1 MARNTDYV
9 KHTSY
14 SPRQHVAL
22 PPIKAFSNKLRIN
35 SYYPDGRN
43 CGPSDTRTTAPRPE
57 QSWHDVKL
65 RDTGE

>member
-1 MARNTDYV
+1 MARNTNYV

-22 PPIKAFSNKLRIN
+22 PPIKPWTNKLKIGSTDDFGRC
-35 SYYPDGRN
+35 SSLKPDKAYKN
-43 CGPSDTRTTAPRPE
+43 YETWS
-57 QSWHDVKL
+57 DVKL